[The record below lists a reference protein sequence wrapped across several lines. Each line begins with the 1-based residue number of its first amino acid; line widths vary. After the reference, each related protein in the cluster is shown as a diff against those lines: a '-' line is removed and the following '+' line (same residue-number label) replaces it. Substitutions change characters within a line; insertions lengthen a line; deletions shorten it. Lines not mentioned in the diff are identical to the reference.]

1 LLFSLNLSQFQSKT
15 ARLST
20 TLDPG
25 RKEES
30 LQIPRA
36 KEFPQ
41 KSPPLPNKRRGI
53 KNNNN
58 NIRLPERKKKKE
70 KKRRGRYQS
79 QRQNMFLGTDVPLED
94 W

>member
-1 LLFSLNLSQFQSKT
+1 MLFSLNLSQFQSKT

-58 NIRLPERKKKKE
+58 NIRLPERKKKRKK
-70 KKRRGRYQS
+70 KKRKIPES
-79 QRQNMFLGTDVPLED
+79 KTKHVPRD
-94 W
+94 